1 MKITRD
7 SRRSCVSSPPF
18 VVVQVIGVVVEVAVC
33 SLSSSLVK
41 KKKDHSVKYIKK
53 GIKKTYLG
61 AGDICTSSPLC
72 RAPLLSSTVVVAMG
86 AVEHMVVVE
95 VVVVIVV
102 VGSWLGQCR
111 GSRR

>member
-33 SLSSSLVK
+33 SLSRSLV
-41 KKKDHSVKYIKK
+41 KKKDHSVKYVKK

-72 RAPLLSSTVVVAMG
+72 QAPLLSSTVVVAMG
-86 AVEHMVVVE
+86 AVECMVVVE

-102 VGSWLGQCR
+102 VGSWLGQCH